1 MVPQGCKG
9 RGERVGETLRSRP
22 LKEDN
27 KALRA
32 KESRSKKFEKTWN
45 TINSSFS
52 SRQQET
58 MRAVRKSG
66 SEYTSKEGWRKKF
79 GVAKKAKQSFPN
91 SKEAKHDRK
100 QRKS

>member
-1 MVPQGCKG
+1 MVSKGSKG
-9 RGERVGETLRSRP
+9 RGQRVGETLRSRP

-32 KESRSKKFEKTWN
+32 EESRSKKFEKTWN

-66 SEYTSKEGWRKKF
+66 SEYTVGGLEEEVWSGEESETKF
-79 GVAKKAKQSFPN
+79 S
-91 SKEAKHDRK
+91 
-100 QRKS
+100 